1 MSYQTKQHP
10 TIGPIRGLNKVPTVV
25 QYLGVQYATL
35 KDRFSRGVLLETY
48 NRDYLNE
55 DGVLDATKLGPIPPS
70 PANGCAWEQNLLQHS
85 LPFPDY
91 PQSDTECLTLNIAVP
106 KVKDADSLP
115 VLVLIHGGAFAT
127 GSSSY
132 PQYDLARIT
141 NQSLELKKP
150 MIVVAVNYR
159 LGVPGFLHSLA
170 MKAAGYKPNNGL
182 DDQRL
187 AFRWVKRH
195 ISGFGGDP
203 NRVTFIGE
211 SAGGASGCFHLH
223 SNEPLFNQLIGM
235 SGTSLLR
242 ARTPELLEKS
252 FARIADIFGTQDL
265 SPAEQVQRVLEV
277 PMSELTAKVGRRIPL
292 GPMVDGDFIPEITTF
307 KTLADDAEVKRL
319 FPGIQHCKRV
329 IIGDCQMDAMA
340 LAPRLEARTDIFSQT
355 LVKCLSTSFENVD
368 PSIALAIAAA
378 YDLDPSST
386 SNTPESMKKVLNFGN
401 DVCFAVAAQSF
412 TRAWSSSSVP
422 GTEALQY
429 RFNCP
434 NPWDGPWKGHATHI
448 LDIAFVLQNYA
459 EHLSN
464 GQRLSAEQFA
474 ADLIT
479 FIHGKKPWAEYQ
491 VGTAE
496 GSMVYNA
503 SIAGDQNLSGF
514 AASEAPEK
522 TGRRYA
528 LQALVKPELFDR
540 LMDAWQMFMAGP

>member
-1 MSYQTKQHP
+1 MAYQTKQHP
-10 TIGPIRGLNKVPTVV
+10 TIGPIKGLNNVPTVV

-48 NRDYLNE
+48 DRGYLNR
-55 DGVLDATKLGPIPPS
+55 DGVLDATKLGPIPLS
-70 PANGCAWEQNLLQHS
+70 PANGCAWEQTLLQHS
-85 LPFPDY
+85 LPFPEY
-91 PQSDTECLTLNIAVP
+91 PQSDTDCLTMNIAVP
-106 KVKDADSLP
+106 NLKDTDPLP
-115 VLVLIHGGAFAT
+115 VLVMVHGGAFVT

-159 LGVPGFLHSLA
+159 LGVPGFLHSAA

-203 NRVTFIGE
+203 DRVTFIGE

-223 SNEPLFNQLIGM
+223 SNELLFHQLIGM

-242 ARTPELLEKS
+242 ARTPEMLEKS
-252 FARIADIFGTQDL
+252 FARIADIFEIQDL
-265 SPAEQVQRVLEV
+265 SPAEQVQRILEV
-277 PMSELTAKVGRRIPL
+277 PMSELTAKVGRQIPL

-319 FPGIQHCKRV
+319 FPGIQHCRR
-329 IIGDCQMDAMA
+329 IIMGDCQMDAMA
-340 LAPRLEARTDIFSQT
+340 LAPRLGARTDIFSQT
-355 LVKCLSTSFENVD
+355 LVKCLSTAFENVD
-368 PSIALAIAAA
+368 SKIASAIAAA
-378 YDLDPSST
+378 YDLSPRSS
-386 SNTPESMKKVLNFGN
+386 SNTPESTKNVLNFGN

-412 TRAWSSSSVP
+412 TKAWSLSSIP
-422 GTEALQY
+422 ETEALLY
-429 RFNCP
+429 NFNCP

-459 EHLSN
+459 EYLSR
-464 GQRLSAEQFA
+464 GQQLSAERFA
-474 ADLIT
+474 ADLTT
-479 FIHGKKPWAEYQ
+479 FVNGEKPWAEYQ
-491 VGTAE
+491 PGTAE
-496 GSMVYNA
+496 GSMVYEA
-503 SIAGDQNLSGF
+503 PMEGDQDLSGF
-514 AASEAPEK
+514 VASEAPEK

-528 LQALVKPELFDR
+528 LQALVKPELFDK
-540 LMDAWQMFMAGP
+540 LMDVWQMFMAGP